1 MTPKF
6 IGSLKILKDQWFAFV
21 VLSAEARCLVGAR
34 GVFPYCAPL
43 ASSTAARSAPRRLGL
58 FGVVLVSGAQ
68 DPVGS
73 VFCVCVFG
81 RRGAVFGETDGRHSH
96 GRSPGVCAACAVGP
110 HVAVRLKVP
119 SSAMHVLHSV

>member
-58 FGVVLVSGAQ
+58 FGVVLCVELS
-68 DPVGS
+68 PVGS
-73 VFCVCVFG
+73 VFVFMFFG
-81 RRGAVFGETDGRHSH
+81 RRGAARCSGN
-96 GRSPGVCAACAVGP
+96 
-110 HVAVRLKVP
+110 
-119 SSAMHVLHSV
+119 